1 MLLLIVLSHVYRKE
15 QLINNIQ
22 LTFPG
27 LFSETLKKNGS
38 QDALAFAGEQAVTYH
53 QLSRRIDAMI
63 AMLEQMGVKPGDRVA
78 ILSVNMPNWAIT
90 YFGITFMGAV
100 AVPIL
105 PDFSVRESRN
115 ILEHSGA
122 KALVV
127 SEKLSDNISD
137 LQSENC
143 RNIIQM
149 DDFAIISGDGKL
161 LFDSDRKP
169 QKKYRVQEDDLASI
183 IYTSGT
189 TGQSKG
195 VMLSHKNICSNA
207 IAGGKVQPIDSKDR
221 FLSVLPLSHTYEN
234 TLGLILPMIFGASI
248 HYLREKPVA
257 AVMIPAMKAVRPT
270 MMLTVPLIIEKIYR
284 SKIKPALTGSFV
296 MKLLY
301 AVPLMRRQ
309 MQLKAGKKLMETFG
323 GKLKFFGIGGARLNR
338 EVEQFLIGAKFPYA
352 IGYGLTESSPLLAG
366 LGPAQCRLQSTGPA
380 VDGVEIQINDPDP
393 ATGIGEIWAKG
404 PGIMQG
410 YYRNPEETKKTL
422 SPDGWLKTGDLGLFD
437 QDDFLFIKGRSKN
450 VIVGA
455 NGENVYPEEIESMIN
470 NFRHVAESIV
480 THEKGKLVALVHFN
494 LAELE
499 KMYQHF
505 QEEISQHLEDK
516 LTELKEELLDYIN
529 SRVNRFSRLS
539 AIVLHNEPFQKTPT
553 QKIKRFLYT

>member
-1 MLLLIVLSHVYRKE
+1 MLLIIVLSHVYRKE
-15 QLINNIQ
+15 QLINKIH

-27 LFSETLKKNGS
+27 LFSETIKKNGN
-38 QDALAFAGEQAVTYH
+38 QNALAFAGEQAMTYH
-53 QLSRRIDAMI
+53 QLSRRIDSMI
-63 AMLEQMGVKPGDRVA
+63 AMLEQMGVKPGDKVA

-122 KALVV
+122 KALFV
-127 SEKLSDNISD
+127 SEKLSGNISD
-137 LQSENC
+137 LQSKNC
-143 RNIIQM
+143 RHIIQM
-149 DDFAIISGDGKL
+149 DDFTIISGDDKL
-161 LFDSDRKP
+161 LFDSDKKP

-207 IAGGKVQPIDSKDR
+207 IAGGKVQPIDSRDR

-234 TLGLILPMIFGASI
+234 TLGLILPMIFGASV

-270 MMLTVPLIIEKIYR
+270 MMLTVPLIIERIYR
-284 SKIKPALTGSFV
+284 SKIKQALTVSFV

-309 MQLKAGKKLMETFG
+309 MQLKAGKKLMKTFG
-323 GKLKFFGIGGARLNR
+323 GELKFFGIGGARLDR

-366 LGPAQCRLQSTGPA
+366 LGPAQCRLQSTGPS
-380 VDGVEIQINDPDP
+380 VDGVEIRINDP
-393 ATGIGEIWAKG
+393 
-404 PGIMQG
+404 
-410 YYRNPEETKKTL
+410 
-422 SPDGWLKTGDLGLFD
+422 
-437 QDDFLFIKGRSKN
+437 
-450 VIVGA
+450 
-455 NGENVYPEEIESMIN
+455 
-470 NFRHVAESIV
+470 
-480 THEKGKLVALVHFN
+480 
-494 LAELE
+494 
-499 KMYQHF
+499 
-505 QEEISQHLEDK
+505 
-516 LTELKEELLDYIN
+516 
-529 SRVNRFSRLS
+529 
-539 AIVLHNEPFQKTPT
+539 
-553 QKIKRFLYT
+553 